1 MFLWG
6 TRMPKKGEKAKN
18 PNPAQ
23 DDTEDY
29 SVFTPK
35 GIFTEDFTRLC
46 RKEGVCE
53 MLVVLRHR
61 LQDKPGSSNG
71 DNHDVTPYKLVSNRD
86 YTSPRF
92 EVEYEDDQDLST
104 LRHFY
109 FRGYKLTD
117 QLLHI
122 LSTCF
127 PFCTQLH
134 SISLWSVGLSEA
146 TLSELARVTASIPS
160 LKRLVLDGNPIPD
173 GDFSL
178 LLSQEKSVV
187 ETLSLRGCGIS
198 SSQSTAIGYALRKN
212 KSLTFFDL
220 SNNYLDDDS
229 GIAVVKGL
237 RTNRTLHAL
246 FLTGN
251 SLTDVM
257 VEFLANSV
265 LQEFPLTHEEIVER
279 RTLVFSSLAAENPH
293 RREMVDSPNKLGIN
307 QGTPSP
313 VPDETRLRTS
323 GTKTTASS
331 KNLPREDKSAK
342 NIEKP
347 KSKHV
352 DSARKRTGSKIAKRP
367 QELTDSDKQ
376 DVFEYANPLLEKV
389 SMREK
394 QIFIPGNM
402 TLLSLNL
409 SYNLISV
416 RSLSSLL
423 AAVVWQ
429 SKEPNNVYKPGL
441 LKVSL
446 KNNLFSEQEPVCIEL
461 HSMVAKQNPLYVPPV
476 AASESEMT
484 GK

>member
-1 MFLWG
+1 
-6 TRMPKKGEKAKN
+6 MPKKGEKVKN

-23 DDTEDY
+23 DEAEDD

-35 GIFTEDFTRLC
+35 GIFSEDFIRLC
-46 RKEGVCE
+46 RKEGLYE
-53 MLVVLRHR
+53 IPIVLRHR
-61 LQDKPGSSNG
+61 LQEDKPGSSNG
-71 DNHDVTPYKLVSNRD
+71 TNHDVTAYKLVSNKE
-86 YTSPRF
+86 YTSPRI
-92 EVEYEDDQDLST
+92 EVEYEDDLDLST
-104 LRHFY
+104 LKHFY
-109 FRGYKLTD
+109 FRRYKLST

-122 LSTCF
+122 LATCF
-127 PFCTQLH
+127 PFCPQLH
-134 SISLWSVGLSEA
+134 SISLWNVALSET
-146 TLSELARVTASIPS
+146 TLSELARVTAGLSS
-160 LKRLVLDGNPIPD
+160 LKRLILDGNPIPD
-173 GDFSL
+173 GDFSA

-198 SSQSTAIGYALRKN
+198 SSQCTAIGNALRKN

-220 SNNYLDDDS
+220 SNNHLDDDS

-246 FLTGN
+246 SLAGN
-251 SLTDVM
+251 SLTDVT

-279 RTLVFSSLAAENPH
+279 RTLVFSSLAADNPH
-293 RREMVDSPNKLGIN
+293 RREVVDSPNKLGTN

-313 VPDETRLRTS
+313 VPDETRLRAS
-323 GTKTTASS
+323 GIKTTVSS
-331 KNLPREDKSAK
+331 KNLPRDDKSAK

-352 DSARKRTGSKIAKRP
+352 DSARKRAGSKMAKRP
-367 QELTDSDKQ
+367 QEQTDSDKQ
-376 DVFEYANPLLEKV
+376 EVFEYANPLLEKV

-409 SYNLISV
+409 SYNLVSV

-429 SKEPNNVYKPGL
+429 SKEPNNAYKPGL

-461 HSMVAKQNPLYVPPV
+461 HSLVAKQDPLYVPPV